1 MTVPAIPPPCPG
13 PLAGAVRATPAGAPA
28 GVILLHG
35 LARTRL
41 SMRPL
46 LGPLQRAGFQ
56 VVNPGYPSRRH
67 PVETL
72 ARLAIP
78 PAVARLRA
86 RGATTIHFVTHSMGG
101 ILVRAWLAAEP
112 LPELGRVVML
122 APPNQ
127 GSEVVDWLGRFRWF
141 QRLFGPAAGQLSTAA
156 HSLPRRLG
164 PADFPLGILTGDRGA
179 HWPLGRCF
187 TGANDGKV
195 AVARARLEGMADF
208 RTVPCGHAFIMRD
221 RRVQELVV
229 RFLRAGR
236 FGTDEGP

>member
-1 MTVPAIPPPCPG
+1 MRLRTIPTVP
-13 PLAGAVRATPAGAPA
+13 VREPRPTDPAA
-28 GVILLHG
+28 GVVLLHG

-46 LGPLQRAGFQ
+46 VGPLGRAGFQ

-78 PAVARLRA
+78 PAVAGLRA

-101 ILVRAWLAAEP
+101 ILLRAWLAAEP

-122 APPNQ
+122 APPNR

-141 QRLFGPAAGQLSTAA
+141 QRLFGPAAGELSTAT
-156 HSLPRRLG
+156 HSLPCRLG
-164 PADFPLGILTGDRGA
+164 PADFPLGILIGDRGA
-179 HWPLGRCF
+179 HWPLARCF

-195 AVARARLEGMADF
+195 AVARAQLEGMADF
-208 RTVPCGHAFIMRD
+208 RVVDCGHAFIMRD

-229 RFLRAGR
+229 RFLRAGE
-236 FGTDEGP
+236 FGADDGL